1 MKPDKL
7 LRKIIEENKNPLEAY
22 FFELGQYPDMDDSMR
37 KYIEGKISV
46 IKEINSFIFRNLDE

>member
-7 LRKIIEENKNPLEAY
+7 LRKVIEENKNALEAY